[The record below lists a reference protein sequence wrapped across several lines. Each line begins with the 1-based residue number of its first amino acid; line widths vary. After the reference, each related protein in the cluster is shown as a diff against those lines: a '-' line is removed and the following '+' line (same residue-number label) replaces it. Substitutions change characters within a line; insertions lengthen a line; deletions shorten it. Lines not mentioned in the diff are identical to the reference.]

1 MLYRFWKDFYRAG
14 RYLIMEESEVKEYLE
29 DGAKVRLNLDYSLIY
44 HIGREIGRQI
54 IQGKKLLI
62 FGNGGSAAD
71 AQHIAAEFVGRF
83 EKERKALPAI
93 ALHANTSSLTAI
105 ANDYGYDEVFARQI
119 EAYASKGDIAIGIS
133 TSGNSKNVIKALE
146 KAKELGCIT
155 IALTGS
161 SGGKLNGITDYIIKV
176 QSDRTSI
183 IQEAHIT
190 IGHIISKI
198 VEDML

>member
-1 MLYRFWKDFYRAG
+1 M
-14 RYLIMEESEVKEYLE
+14 
-29 DGAKVRLNLDYSLIY
+29 
-44 HIGREIGRQI
+44 
-54 IQGKKLLI
+54 
-62 FGNGGSAAD
+62 
-71 AQHIAAEFVGRF
+71 
-83 EKERKALPAI
+83 
-93 ALHANTSSLTAI
+93 
-105 ANDYGYDEVFARQI
+105 
-119 EAYASKGDIAIGIS
+119 
-133 TSGNSKNVIKALE
+133 IKALE

-155 IALTGS
+155 IVLTGS

>member
-1 MLYRFWKDFYRAG
+1 MCKMLCNKWV
-14 RYLIMEESEVKEYLE
+14 IMEESEVKEYLE
-29 DGAKVRLNLDYSLIY
+29 DGAKARLNLDYSLIY
-44 HIGREIGRQI
+44 RIGREIGRQI

>member
-1 MLYRFWKDFYRAG
+1 
-14 RYLIMEESEVKEYLE
+14 MEESEVKEYLE
-29 DGAKVRLNLDYSLIY
+29 DGAKARLNLDYGLIY
-44 HIGREIGRQI
+44 RIGKEIGRQI
-54 IQGKKLLI
+54 IQGKKILI

-119 EAYASKGDIAIGIS
+119 EAYASKGDTAIGIS

-161 SGGKLNGITDYIIKV
+161 SGGKLSGITDYIIKV